1 MQCGSYDLERVCSAC
16 DKLTSS
22 GNNAK
27 KRVEVEKKLREA
39 LGMSLATA
47 GFQLDKDAVRRT
59 EVPESAEMT
68 DPRAPSEAGTHEK
81 DAEDRRE

>member
-1 MQCGSYDLERVCSAC
+1 MSMLIQTR
-16 DKLTSS
+16 LTGS

-47 GFQLDKDAVRRT
+47 GFQLDKDAVRR
-59 EVPESAEMT
+59 AEAPDAAELT
-68 DPRAPSEAGTHEK
+68 DPRAPSDAGTHEK